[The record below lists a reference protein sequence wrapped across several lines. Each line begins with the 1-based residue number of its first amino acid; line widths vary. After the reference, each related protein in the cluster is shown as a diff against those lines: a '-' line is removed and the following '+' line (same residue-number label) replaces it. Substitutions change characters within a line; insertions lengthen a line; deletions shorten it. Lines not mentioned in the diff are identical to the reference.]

1 MSVSEQKR
9 KEDKEKAE
17 RLLEEL
23 ANVSDMLQITVKR
36 YGSTRE
42 MKHNSEQYV
51 IRFDSDPIRVV
62 SNSQS
67 CFLRVEFY
75 PRFLRRRFMKC

>member
-17 RLLEEL
+17 RLLGRA

-42 MKHNSEQYV
+42 MKHNSEYTLFV
-51 IRFDSDPIRVV
+51 SILIRSESYQILNLVFSEWNFIPAFSAGV
-62 SNSQS
+62 
-67 CFLRVEFY
+67 L
-75 PRFLRRRFMKC
+75 

>member
-23 ANVSDMLQITVKR
+23 SNVSGMLQITVDR

-42 MKHNSEQYV
+42 KRRNSE
-51 IRFDSDPIRVV
+51 
-62 SNSQS
+62 
-67 CFLRVEFY
+67 
-75 PRFLRRRFMKC
+75 

>member
-23 ANVSDMLQITVKR
+23 TNVSDMLQITVKR

-42 MKHNSEQYV
+42 MKRNSE
-51 IRFDSDPIRVV
+51 
-62 SNSQS
+62 
-67 CFLRVEFY
+67 
-75 PRFLRRRFMKC
+75 